1 MHQAEIIVV
10 LFAVVAASVLMARK
24 LALPYPVVL
33 VIVGLALSFIPR
45 LPEVRLDPNVVFYFF
60 LPPLLY
66 PAALFTSWRDF
77 WRNLRPILS
86 LAIGLVL
93 FTMISVAAIAHAVVP
108 SLPWAAAFAL
118 GAIVSP
124 PDAIAATSVI
134 KRLSVPHRIVSI
146 LEGESLVND
155 ATALVA
161 LQFAVA
167 AVTTGQFSLGQASV
181 RFLWAAAGGIGFGL
195 LVGVVIRW
203 VHRHLDDPPV
213 QITISLLTPFLAYLP
228 AERLHAS
235 GVLAVV
241 AAGIYLGWHSPLIV
255 NARYRLQAFAFW
267 EMVVFLLNGFVFI
280 VIGLQLPGILR
291 ALSGESLGNLCVN
304 GLIIS
309 GVVILVRIAWVGPAA
324 YLPRLFHSA
333 AAGRAGDPAPP
344 WPQLAVMAWSG
355 MRGVVSLAA
364 AFALPFALGEE
375 SAFPG
380 RNYILFIAF
389 SVILV
394 TLVVQGLTLPLLIRA
409 LGLQADGTEDEEER
423 TARLEANKA
432 AIEFIEKLRA
442 EGKFAPDRVDRL
454 RAEYDERVGQLELCA
469 QNPDDCRGEIATP
482 QYQRLQREA
491 LRVERQTVIRLRNQ
505 RVINDDAL
513 RRIQRDLD
521 LAEARLTGSHA
532 RSMAVKNRSAPANP
546 WPGHRGAPR
555 RSSIPF

>member
-10 LFAVVAASVLMARK
+10 LFAVVAASVLVARK
-24 LALPYPVVL
+24 MELPYPVVL
-33 VIVGLALSFIPR
+33 VIVGLALSLVPR
-45 LPEVRLDPNVVFYFF
+45 LPEVKLDPNIVFYFF

-77 WRNLRPILS
+77 RRNLRPILL

-93 FTMISVAAIAHAVVP
+93 FTMISVAAVARALIP

-134 KRLSVPHRIVSI
+134 RRLPVPHRIVSI

-167 AVTTGQFSLGQASV
+167 ALMTGQFSLGHASL
-181 RFLWAAAGGIGFGL
+181 RFVWAAAGGIGFGL
-195 LVGVVIRW
+195 LVGVAMRW
-203 VHRHLDDPPV
+203 VQRHLDDPPI

-241 AAGIYLGWHSPLIV
+241 AAGIYLGWHSPLMIT
-255 NARYRLQAFAFW
+255 ARTRLQAYAFW
-267 EMVVFLLNGFVFI
+267 EIVVFLINGFVFI
-280 VIGLQLPGILR
+280 IIGLQLPGILR
-291 ALSGESLGNLCVN
+291 ALHGESLIGPFLN
-304 GLIIS
+304 GLIVS
-309 GVVILVRIAWVGPAA
+309 GVVIAVRIAWVAPAA
-324 YLPRLFHSA
+324 YLPRLLSKRL
-333 AAGRAGDPAPP
+333 RARDPYPP
-344 WPQLAVMAWSG
+344 WQEIAIVSWSG
-355 MRGVVSLAA
+355 MRGVISLAA
-364 AFALPFALGEE
+364 AFALPFALSDG

-380 RNYILFIAF
+380 RNYILFLAF
-389 SVILV
+389 SVILA
-394 TLVVQGLTLPLLIRA
+394 TLVVQGLTLPFVIRK
-409 LGLQADGTEDEEER
+409 LGLKADGTEDEEER
-423 TARLEANKA
+423 TARVEANKA
-432 AIEFIEKLRA
+432 AIEFIEKRRESGDFSA
-442 EGKFAPDRVDRL
+442 DAAGRL
-454 RAEYDERVGQLELCA
+454 RTEYDERLEQLELCA
-469 QNPDDCRGEIATP
+469 SNPDDCRGEIGTP

-491 LRVERQTVIRLRNQ
+491 LRVERQTIIRLRNQ

-521 LAEARLTGSHA
+521 LAEARLTGS
-532 RSMAVKNRSAPANP
+532 
-546 WPGHRGAPR
+546 
-555 RSSIPF
+555 